1 MGKHRK
7 EDRQPPM
14 AGLPLRNKVVAA
26 VVAGGAFAA
35 VGQPLA
41 ANAGS
46 EPQDRDV
53 QPLADAKNLSTAVT
67 GTQNSPA
74 AVQLL
79 QAQAPPQAEVQETA
93 VREMAKARAIEAERI
108 AQAEAA
114 RKAAQAEAEA
124 RRAAEEKARKAAG
137 FHKPAEGRYTS
148 GYGSRWGT
156 SHRGIDIANKIGTP
170 IYAVAPGEVV
180 EAGPASGF
188 GMWVRVEHDDG
199 TVTVYG
205 HVNTIVADEGQRVGA
220 GEQIATMGNRGQST
234 GPHLHFE
241 VHKNGSQKINPL
253 PWLRER
259 GIEVA

>member
-7 EDRQPPM
+7 EDRLPPT

-41 ANAGS
+41 ANAGAG
-46 EPQDRDV
+46 QQRDV
-53 QPLADAKNLSTAVT
+53 QPLAGAKNLSTAIT

-74 AVQLL
+74 AVRLLKAQLP
-79 QAQAPPQAEVQETA
+79 AQAEAQSEAQEL
-93 VREMAKARAIEAERI
+93 AKAKAIEAERI
-108 AQAEAA
+108 VREEAARQAAEAA
-114 RKAAQAEAEA
+114 EEAK
-124 RRAAEEKARKAAG
+124 RAAEEKARKAAG
-137 FHKPAEGRYTS
+137 FHVPAEGRYTS
-148 GYGSRWGT
+148 GFGSRWGS
-156 SHRGIDIANKIGTP
+156 SHMGIDIANSIGTP
-170 IYAVAPGEVV
+170 IYSVAPGEVID
-180 EAGPASGF
+180 AGPASGF

-205 HVNTIVADEGQRVGA
+205 HVNTILAEEGQRVGA
-220 GEQIATMGNRGQST
+220 GEQIATIGNRGQST

-241 VHKNGSQKINPL
+241 VHEGGTKINPL

-259 GIEVA
+259 GIDVT

>member
-7 EDRQPPM
+7 EDRLPPT

-41 ANAGS
+41 ANANS
-46 EPQDRDV
+46 DQQRDV
-53 QPLADAKNLSTAVT
+53 RPLAGTKNLSTAIT

-74 AVQLL
+74 AVRLL
-79 QAQAPPQAEVQETA
+79 KAQVPEQQPEAQEL
-93 VREMAKARAIEAERI
+93 AKAKAIEAERI
-108 AQAEAA
+108 VREEAA
-114 RKAAQAEAEA
+114 RQAAAQAAQAEAEA
-124 RRAAEEKARKAAG
+124 KRAAEEKARKAAG
-137 FHKPAEGRYTS
+137 FHSPAEGRYTS
-148 GYGSRWGT
+148 GFGSRWGS
-156 SHRGIDIANKIGTP
+156 SHMGIDIANSIGTP
-170 IYAVAPGEVV
+170 IYSVAPGEVID
-180 EAGPASGF
+180 AGPASGF
-188 GMWVRVEHDDG
+188 GMWVRVQHDDG

-241 VHKNGSQKINPL
+241 VHEDGTKINPL

-259 GIEVA
+259 GIDVA